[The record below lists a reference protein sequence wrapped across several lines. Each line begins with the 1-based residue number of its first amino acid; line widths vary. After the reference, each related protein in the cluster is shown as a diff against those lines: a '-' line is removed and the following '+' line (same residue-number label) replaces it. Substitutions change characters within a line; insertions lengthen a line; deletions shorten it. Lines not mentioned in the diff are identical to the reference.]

1 MKAPV
6 YDIKT
11 DKKEDKTLKDK
22 VFGLEINQ
30 PLLSEVAILMQSNLR
45 IGIAKTKT
53 RGEISGGGKKPWKQ
67 KGTGRARTG
76 SIRNPIW
83 RGGGTT
89 FGPTGEQNFKKLIP
103 IKKRKAS
110 LLNALSLKAKEK
122 QIIII
127 KEVVIKEPK
136 TKVMAEVLAKLPISG
151 KILMVLPEH
160 NEVFYKSGRNIENLK
175 MVVYK
180 DLNTLEVLLADFL
193 ILVNGVEAKLEG
205 LALSSTPRS
214 LRLEESKSKEPALS
228 EPKGLVK

>member
-22 VFGLEINQ
+22 VFGLEINK

-45 IGIAKTKT
+45 VGSAKTKT
-53 RGEISGGGKKPWKQ
+53 KGEISGGGRKPWKQ

-103 IKKRKAS
+103 IKKRRAA

-122 QIIII
+122 QIIMI
-127 KEVVIKEPK
+127 KEVLVKEPK
-136 TKVMAEVLAKLPISG
+136 TKVMTEVLAKIPVSG
-151 KILMVLPEH
+151 RILMVLPEH
-160 NEVFYKSGRNIENLK
+160 NEVFYKSGRNIPNLK

-180 DLNTLEVLLADFL
+180 ELNTLEVLRADYL
-193 ILVNGVEAKLEG
+193 VLVNGVEAKLEELAVADKPKE
-205 LALSSTPRS
+205 LALS
-214 LRLEESKSKEPALS
+214 K
-228 EPKGLVK
+228 PKGAAK

>member
-22 VFGLEINQ
+22 VFGLEINK

-45 IGIAKTKT
+45 VGSAKTKT
-53 RGEISGGGKKPWKQ
+53 KGEISGGGRKPWKQ

-83 RGGGTT
+83 RG
-89 FGPTGEQNFKKLIP
+89 EQNFKKLIP
-103 IKKRKAS
+103 IKKRRAA

-122 QIIII
+122 QIIMI
-127 KEVVIKEPK
+127 KEVLVKEPK
-136 TKVMAEVLAKLPISG
+136 TKVMTEVLAKIPVSG
-151 KILMVLPEH
+151 RILMVLPEH
-160 NEVFYKSGRNIENLK
+160 NEVFYKSGRNIPNLK

-180 DLNTLEVLLADFL
+180 ELNTLEVLRADYL
-193 ILVNGVEAKLEG
+193 VLVNGVEAKLEELAVAG
-205 LALSSTPRS
+205 KPKELALS
-214 LRLEESKSKEPALS
+214 K
-228 EPKGLVK
+228 PKGAAK